1 MLPRHAAAL
10 SVALGLASSAT
21 PSLADRPTEKP
32 SKVAPQSALREA
44 TDRDALKQRAPI
56 NFDVELTEGPPSGRP
71 DDLDTARSFA
81 GKVFALDESY
91 RQTPLSAAPIA
102 GLRAKE
108 LRGCRGECSAAPH
121 GLEVDLLLVVTQ
133 RGCALSGVLID
144 LQSGLLTGKVSWPV
158 IGGVNPPAG
167 AIASLNA
174 SGPVIGGTNPPPRAI
189 ASLNASGPV
198 IRGANPPAGATASLN
213 ASPPPPSSCDDAV
226 WFEGLGELVSRAR
239 ELDRQRRQLPSKPI
253 CRTFSDLPR
262 GRVVLESKPW
272 ATVVDEGLLIGST
285 PLERSLSAGC
295 HRVTLIAGEGP
306 LPRRSKTLPLLVS
319 PGQPRSFRASLE

>member
-1 MLPRHAAAL
+1 MLPRHAVAL

-32 SKVAPQSALREA
+32 SKEAPQSALREA
-44 TDRDALKQRAPI
+44 TDRDALKQRGPI
-56 NFDVELTEGPPSGRP
+56 SFDVELTEGPPSGRP

-81 GKVFALDESY
+81 GKVFALDEGY
-91 RQTPLSAAPIA
+91 RQAPLSAAPVA

-133 RGCALSGVLID
+133 RGCALSAAAMD
-144 LQSGLLTGKVSWPV
+144 LQSGLLTAKVSV
-158 IGGVNPPAG
+158 PA
-167 AIASLNA
+167 
-174 SGPVIGGTNPPPRAI
+174 
-189 ASLNASGPV
+189 
-198 IRGANPPAGATASLN
+198 
-213 ASPPPPSSCDDAV
+213 PSSCDDSA
-226 WFEGLGELVSRAR
+226 WFEGLGELVALAR
-239 ELDRQRRQLPSKPI
+239 EADRRRRQLPPRPI

-319 PGQPRSFRASLE
+319 PGHPRRFRASLE

>member
-56 NFDVELTEGPPSGRP
+56 NFDVELTEGPPSGRS

-174 SGPVIGGTNPPPRAI
+174 SGPVIGGTNPPPGAI
-189 ASLNASGPV
+189 
-198 IRGANPPAGATASLN
+198 ASLN